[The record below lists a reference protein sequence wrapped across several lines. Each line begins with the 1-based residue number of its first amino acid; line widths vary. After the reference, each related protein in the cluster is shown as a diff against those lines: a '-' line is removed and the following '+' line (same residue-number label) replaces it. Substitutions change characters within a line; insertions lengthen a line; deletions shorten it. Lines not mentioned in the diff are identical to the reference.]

1 MNKNDLDEY
10 DDYTRIRLSSTEK
23 LLKKQFKIKSEEE
36 LFRLIESKPDDFFR
50 SNFFTDKSTYLKM
63 IKSLVYSINRDG
75 ADYSQYM
82 AMARSGSIF
91 ESAETSMAVGEIMK
105 VYQANR
111 KTLVNHVRF
120 FIK

>member
-10 DDYTRIRLSSTEK
+10 DDYAPIRLSSTEK
-23 LLKKQFKIKSEEE
+23 LLKKQFKIKSENE
-36 LFRLIESKPDDFFR
+36 LFELIESKDELFFET
-50 SNFFTDKSTYLKM
+50 NFFIDKQAYLKK
-63 IKSLVYSINRDG
+63 IQVLIRSINADG
-75 ADYSQYM
+75 ENYSQFVSM
-82 AMARSGSIF
+82 AKSGSIL
-91 ESAETSMAVGEIMK
+91 ESSYTSIGVGEIMK